1 MVSARHRI
9 GPWLQCHC
17 DRVTKA
23 APPPRRRDL
32 AWAFLLAALLTAG
45 ALGVL
50 LFNTALQRQ
59 ATQLTNQQQ
68 VANRLQLQTQE
79 LTVSLNQ
86 LSDPASL
93 ALQARRLHMHP
104 AGRVRWIRP
113 HHRR

>member
-1 MVSARHRI
+1 
-9 GPWLQCHC
+9 
-17 DRVTKA
+17 VTKA

-32 AWAFLLAALLTAG
+32 AWAFLLAGLLTAG

-59 ATQLTNQQQ
+59 ATQLTSQQQ
-68 VANRLQLQTQE
+68 VASRLQLQTQE

-86 LSDPASL
+86 LADPATL

-104 AGRVRWIRP
+104 ARSVRWIRL